1 MHERQQS
8 ALYQQDLQRNY
19 LLDHCFLLQYNK
31 FLTLLA
37 KETHMSKP
45 LKLMDQ
51 LRQAIRAL
59 HYSYRTEQAYSM
71 WVRHYIHFHQLQ
83 HPKNLCE
90 SDVSAFLTHL
100 AINRQVAPN
109 TQNQALNALVFLY
122 KHVLDQPLD
131 EIKQVK
137 RASGKQKLPVVLD
150 QNEIRRLLENL
161 NHPHWLLPALMYGSG
176 LRLMEA
182 LRLRVKDLDFN
193 YRAIRVMRGK
203 GGKDRVVT
211 LPDNLIDHLEKQIDY
226 ARLLHNKDL
235 KDGYGHT
242 ILPYALER
250 KYPNAAASF
259 HWQLVFPAR
268 NRSKH
273 PQSGKISRYH
283 IHEQSL
289 QRAIKNGLKKASIAK
304 PASSHSLRHSFATH
318 LLERGA
324 DIRTVQE
331 QLGHSE
337 VRTTQIYTHVLKR
350 GAGGVVSPLNDILG
364 NLK

>member
-1 MHERQQS
+1 MPGQI
-8 ALYQQDLQRNY
+8 
-19 LLDHCFLLQYNK
+19 
-31 FLTLLA
+31 
-37 KETHMSKP
+37 
-45 LKLMDQ
+45 KLMDQ
-51 LRQAIRAL
+51 LKQAIRVR

-71 WVRHYIHFHQLQ
+71 WVRNFIHFHQLQ
-83 HPKNLCE
+83 HPKTLSE
-90 SDVSAFLTHL
+90 KDVSTFLTHL
-100 AINRQVAPN
+100 AVNKRVAPN

-122 KHVLDQPLD
+122 RHVLEQPLE
-131 EIKQVK
+131 EIKQIK

-161 NHPHWLLPALMYGSG
+161 NHPHWLLAALMYGSG

-182 LRLRVKDLDFN
+182 LRLRVKDLDFT
-193 YRAIRVMRGK
+193 YRAIRVVQGK

-211 LPDNLIDHLEKQIDY
+211 LPDNLINHLKKQVEY
-226 ARLLHNKDL
+226 ARLLHEKDL
-235 KDGYGHT
+235 EDGFGKT

-250 KYPNAAASF
+250 KYPNASGSF

-268 NRSKH
+268 KRSQH
-273 PQSGKISRYH
+273 PQSGRISRYH
-283 IHEQSL
+283 IHEQTL
-289 QRAIKNGLKKASIAK
+289 QRAIKNALRSAHIDK

-331 QLGHSE
+331 QLGHSD

-350 GAGGVVSPLNDILG
+350 GAGAVVSPLNDILG
-364 NLK
+364 NLHSEKHSHESTITSHQR